1 MDVALKRRFDIISQ
15 FSEIHETVKQLH
27 LLAGLAEQL
36 RMLRDILSG
45 KAPATLNQEGHLH
58 AQVY

>member
-1 MDVALKRRFDIISQ
+1 MDVALKRWFDIISQ
-15 FSEIHETVKQLH
+15 FPEIHETVKQLH

-45 KAPATLNQEGHLH
+45 KARQPR
-58 AQVY
+58 